1 MTLNN
6 KVITFGCRLN
16 IFESQIIKDNI
27 KIAGINNSIIIN
39 TCAVTNEAERQARQ
53 AIRKE
58 RANNPNAKIIVT
70 GCSAQLNPE
79 IYANMVEVDQ
89 VFGNNEK
96 LHLGNYKKEEKILVN
111 DIMAVKDQSY
121 FLATNFFRRTRAFLE
136 IQNGCNHRCTFCT
149 VPYARGNSRSVPIG
163 LIVDNITSII
173 KHGYKEIVFTGVDI
187 TDYGKDLPGSPS
199 LGQMIK
205 RVLNLVPELKRLRL
219 SSIDVAEIDNN
230 LLDLF
235 KTESRLMPHIH
246 LSLQSGDNLI
256 LKRMKRRHNRE
267 QVLDFCHTIR
277 NHNKDVAFG
286 ADIIAGFPTEKEEAF
301 INTVDLIKKADIQY
315 LHVFPYSARKNTPAS
330 RMPQVTHLDKKK
342 RAKFLRDLKKSQIK
356 KFLLKNLGNVKNV
369 LLEKDNYGHSD
380 NFIEVFLENKDI
392 KGNIVAVEFIDINNK
407 NEMKGRILQ

>member
-27 KIAGINNSIIIN
+27 KIAGINNSTIIN

-58 RANNPNAKIIVT
+58 RTNNPNAKIIVT

-79 IYANMVEVDQ
+79 IYANMIEVDQ

-96 LHLGNYKKEEKILVN
+96 LHLENYKKEEKILVN
-111 DIMAVKDQSY
+111 DIMTVKDQPH
-121 FLATNFFRRTRAFLE
+121 FLATNFFKKTRAFLE

-173 KHGYKEIVFTGVDI
+173 KYGHKEIVFTGVDI
-187 TDYGKDLPGSPS
+187 TDYGKDLPGNPS

-219 SSIDVAEIDNN
+219 SSIDVAEIDDN

-235 KTESRLMPHIH
+235 KTEPRLMPHIH

-256 LKRMKRRHNRE
+256 LKRMKRRHSRE
-267 QVLDFCHTIR
+267 QVLDFCRAIR
-277 NHNKDVAFG
+277 NYNKDVAFG
-286 ADIIAGFPTEKEEAF
+286 ADIIAGFPTETEEAF

-315 LHVFPYSARKNTPAS
+315 LHVFPYSARANTPAS
-330 RMPQVTHLDKKK
+330 RMPQVTHSDKKK